1 MPMQLCV
8 SLQGW
13 TEQFGPEGSGR
24 RSTVVTIGNFD
35 GLHLGH
41 QKIINRLIERAR
53 ALGAIAT
60 VVSFEPH
67 PLKVLRPNAA
77 PPLIGPLE
85 HRLVGLDQMG
95 LDAALVLP
103 FDLELSR
110 LSAEDFVR
118 QILVEKLRARAV
130 LVGGNFRFGHQ
141 QAGDVK
147 LLIELGA
154 KLGFDVEV
162 IAPVVM
168 RGEIVSSTCI
178 RDAVRAGLTTRAARR
193 LGHPFCLTGAVQP
206 GTGTGKRLVVP
217 TLNLAPDQ
225 ELLPKMGV
233 YATETW
239 IALSPG
245 EGTAIGLP
253 RHPPDRPS
261 RVYRS
266 VTNIGVR
273 PTFQGTCVSGIP
285 NGPAGRVSGV
295 PVAQPLLAAPDSS
308 AGKLSVESHLLDF
321 SAELH
326 TGWLA
331 IEFWVRLRDEM
342 KFPGPDELRA
352 QIDRDI
358 ASARKFFRRL
368 DRARNS
374 MRTRPHHPPDPF

>member
-1 MPMQLCV
+1 MAMQLFV
-8 SLQGW
+8 SLEGW
-13 TEQFGPEGSGR
+13 AAQFGPEGSGR
-24 RSTVVTIGNFD
+24 QPTVVTIGNFD

-41 QKIINRLIERAR
+41 QKIIDRLIERAR
-53 ALGAIAT
+53 ALNAMAT
-60 VVSFEPH
+60 VVTFDPH
-67 PLKVLRPNAA
+67 PMKVLRPGTA
-77 PPLIGPLE
+77 PHLIVPMEQRLFGLE
-85 HRLVGLDQMG
+85 QMG
-95 LDAALVLP
+95 LDAALVMT

-110 LSAEDFVR
+110 LSAEEFVR
-118 QILVEKLRARAV
+118 KILVEKLNARLI
-130 LVGGNFRFGHQ
+130 LVGGNFRFGHK

-147 LLIELGA
+147 LLIDLGA

-162 IAPVVM
+162 ISPVFM
-168 RGEIVSSTCI
+168 RKEIVSSTGI
-178 RDAVRAGLTTRAARR
+178 RDAVRAGETTRAARR
-193 LGHPFCLTGAVQP
+193 LGHPFCLTGSVQP

-225 ELLPKMGV
+225 ELLPQMGV

-239 IALSPG
+239 IALNPG

-253 RHPPDRPS
+253 RHPADRPS

-273 PTFQGTCVSGIP
+273 PTFNGT
-285 NGPAGRVSGV
+285 
-295 PVAQPLLAAPDSS
+295 
-308 AGKLSVESHLLDF
+308 KLSIETHLLDF
-321 SAELH
+321 STELR

-342 KFPGPDELRA
+342 KFAGPDELRA

-368 DRARNS
+368 DRARDS
-374 MRTRPHHPPDPF
+374 MRTRPRHAPDPF